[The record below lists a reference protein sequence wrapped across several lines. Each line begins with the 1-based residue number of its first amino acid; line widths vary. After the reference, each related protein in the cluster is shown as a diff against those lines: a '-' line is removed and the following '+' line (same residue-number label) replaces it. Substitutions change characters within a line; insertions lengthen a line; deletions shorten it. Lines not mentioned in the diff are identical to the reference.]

1 MSRPNSLNDAYLR
14 VWQSFL
20 ASAVT
25 ADGRHDAARWREHV
39 GPYAACIVRVPE
51 DAWQPAFSA
60 FLTALDCL
68 SAVRV
73 HPPYF
78 LHIMLQELGYVSE
91 DARQPDEVSPPRLEE
106 FALAAIEPIANAPP
120 ISIALG
126 GANAFHDAVF
136 LEIRGGGALAQL
148 HNRLFD
154 LAASPHVPEFSY
166 LPHCTVAHFT
176 GITPSSRTAKAIE
189 PWRARIFGEFTV
201 SEVEI
206 VTLDTRDIYPE
217 LKTYAAIPLVG

>member
-1 MSRPNSLNDAYLR
+1 MSRPNYLNDAYSR

-20 ASAVT
+20 ASEVT
-25 ADGRHDAARWREHV
+25 ADGRHDAARWREHG
-39 GPYAACIVRVPE
+39 GPYAACIVRVPV

-60 FLTALDCL
+60 LLSTLDCL
-68 SAVRV
+68 AAVRV
-73 HPPYF
+73 HPSYF
-78 LHIMLQELGYVSE
+78 LHIMLQELGYVSD
-91 DARQPDEVSPPRLEE
+91 DASQPDEISPSRLEE
-106 FALAAIEPIANAPP
+106 FALAAIEPVSNAPS

-136 LEIRGGGALAQL
+136 LEVRGGEALAQL

-166 LPHCTVAHFT
+166 LPHCTVAHFS
-176 GITPSSRTAKAIE
+176 GMTPSSSAAKAIE
-189 PWRARIFGEFTV
+189 PWRTQIFGEFTI

-217 LKTYAAIPLVG
+217 LKTYAAIPLGG